1 MPTPAVY
8 VIAIL
13 GTVAAGLA
21 FKEFVYEPHIA
32 PKVERWAEDFLERR
46 RRARSRTLARPYEA
60 AYFDAESL
68 DDKKSDGVAPDSF
81 DDKRSFELENM
92 VTKEVHEWRKE
103 VERSTL
109 RRRKP
114 QLHTSVDD
122 IPFEPMTP
130 TPIRAVPT
138 HVICDPSSPTFRT
151 SSPSS
156 QGLPTPAASV
166 RELPSPATLLQPLPA
181 EQLVPEPQIATSA
194 PQSQAGDV
202 QSLSMSHPLA
212 ASIDLDIMSA
222 SSLSR
227 APSVASSEVRSLAST
242 RAPSRAETL
251 TSSRAPSPTSSFA
264 SFPAG
269 SPVVPARDPFASAQ
283 DLLAASAAV
292 STSNYASA
300 PGTIFS
306 ASDDEDDLFA
316 GPRAASRNTSS
327 DLSRIQSPTP
337 SNMSSW
343 ADELET
349 GSEVSFSASSWV
361 STGDHD
367 QAR

>member
-8 VIAIL
+8 VLAIV

-32 PKVERWAEDFLERR
+32 PKVERWAEEFLERR
-46 RRARSRTLARPYEA
+46 RRARHRPLARPYEA
-60 AYFDAESL
+60 AYYDADAL
-68 DDKKSDGVAPDSF
+68 DDKKTDGVVPDSF

-114 QLHTSVDD
+114 QLHTSVDN
-122 IPFEPMTP
+122 IPFEPLIP

-138 HVICDPSSPTFRT
+138 HVICDPSSPTFR
-151 SSPSS
+151 SNSPSS
-156 QGLPTPAASV
+156 QGLPTPEPSV
-166 RELPSPATLLQPLPA
+166 RELPSSPAPVLQPLPA
-181 EQLVPEPQIATSA
+181 EQPVPQPQIAPA
-194 PQSQAGDV
+194 PQSQADDV

-227 APSVASSEVRSLAST
+227 PPSEVHSLAST
-242 RAPSRAETL
+242 RAPSRPGTL

-269 SPVVPARDPFASAQ
+269 SPVVPARDPFSSAQ
-283 DLLAASAAV
+283 DLLAASTAV
-292 STSNYASA
+292 SVSNYASA
-300 PGTIFS
+300 PGTVFS
-306 ASDDEDDLFA
+306 ASDDEEDLFA
-316 GPRAASRNTSS
+316 GHRAASRNTSS

-361 STGDHD
+361 STGDHE